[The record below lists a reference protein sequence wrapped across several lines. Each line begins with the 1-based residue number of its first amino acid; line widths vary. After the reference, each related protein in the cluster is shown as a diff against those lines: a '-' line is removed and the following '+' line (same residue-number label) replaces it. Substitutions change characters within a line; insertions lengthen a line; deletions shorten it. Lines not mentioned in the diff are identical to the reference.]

1 MAELTAPPDARGGV
15 NALDDRNGELKRAT
29 SSADRAGATGGTIRN
44 LLWVAISALLLS
56 LVFGGYVLMMI
67 LLASSQ
73 VEPEKVRE
81 TQTAFI
87 VYAKLIFLKGLW
99 PQLAVTF
106 CLFGLL
112 QAFANLLARGW
123 RYWTG
128 GVVFSA
134 MAAAAL
140 IILTLLTSDA
150 MALPAVKLRGT
161 GDFLSILFEMT
172 TGLSLAI
179 IVSRWLVSRRA

>member
-1 MAELTAPPDARGGV
+1 MDDGNKELRSAQA
-15 NALDDRNGELKRAT
+15 
-29 SSADRAGATGGTIRN
+29 SADRAGATGWAVRN
-44 LLWVAISALLLS
+44 LLWVATSALLLS
-56 LVFGGYVLMMI
+56 LVFGGYVLLVV

-73 VEPEKVRE
+73 VEPENIRQ

-112 QAFANLLARGW
+112 QTFADLLARGW

-140 IILTLLTSDA
+140 VIPTLLTSDA
-150 MALPAVKLRGT
+150 MALPAVKLRGA
-161 GDFLSILFEMT
+161 GDFLSILFEMAA
-172 TGLSLAI
+172 GVSLAV
-179 IVSRWLVSRRA
+179 IVSRWLVNRRA

>member
-1 MAELTAPPDARGGV
+1 MDDGNQEQARAPA
-15 NALDDRNGELKRAT
+15 
-29 SSADRAGATGGTIRN
+29 SANRAGATGWAVRN
-44 LLWVAISALLLS
+44 LLWVATSALLLS
-56 LVFGGYVLMMI
+56 LVFGSYVLMAT

-73 VEPEKVRE
+73 VEPENIRE

-87 VYAKLIFLKGLW
+87 VYARLIFLKGLW
-99 PQLAVTF
+99 PQLAVSF

-112 QAFANLLARGW
+112 QTFGNLLARGW
-123 RYWTG
+123 RYWTA

-140 IILTLLTSDA
+140 VIPTLLTSDA
-150 MALPAVKLRGT
+150 MALPAVKLRGA

-172 TGLSLAI
+172 AGVSLAV
-179 IVSRWLVSRRA
+179 IVSRWLLERRA

>member
-1 MAELTAPPDARGGV
+1 MAELPALPVARGGV
-15 NALDDRNGELKRAT
+15 NALDDGNKELGRAPA
-29 SSADRAGATGGTIRN
+29 SADRAGATGWAVRN
-44 LLWVAISALLLS
+44 LLWLATSALLLS
-56 LVFGGYVLMMI
+56 LVFGGYVLLVV

-73 VEPEKVRE
+73 VEPENIHQ

-112 QAFANLLARGW
+112 QTFADLLARGW

-134 MAAAAL
+134 MAAAARGL
-140 IILTLLTSDA
+140 WKSSS
-150 MALPAVKLRGT
+150 ALWPTPYPLWQ
-161 GDFLSILFEMT
+161 D
-172 TGLSLAI
+172 
-179 IVSRWLVSRRA
+179 

>member
-1 MAELTAPPDARGGV
+1 MAELTAPPVARDGV
-15 NALDDRNGELKRAT
+15 NALDDRNGELGRAP
-29 SSADRAGATGGTIRN
+29 SSADRGGVRN
-44 LLWVAISALLLS
+44 LLWVATSALLLS
-56 LVFGGYVLMMI
+56 LVFGGYVLLMI

-73 VEPEKVRE
+73 VEPEKVRQ

-87 VYAKLIFLKGLW
+87 VYGKLIFLKGLW

-112 QAFANLLARGW
+112 QAFADLLARGW

-140 IILTLLTSDA
+140 VILTLLTSDA

-172 TGLSLAI
+172 AGVSLAV
-179 IVSRWLVSRRA
+179 IVSRRLVNRRA